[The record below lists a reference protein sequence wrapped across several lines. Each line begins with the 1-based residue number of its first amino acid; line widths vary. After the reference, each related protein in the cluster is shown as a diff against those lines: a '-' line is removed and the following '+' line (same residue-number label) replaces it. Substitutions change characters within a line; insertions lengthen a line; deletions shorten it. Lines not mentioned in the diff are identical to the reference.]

1 MAKIPNKGA
10 PQFTSRALRPGGEG
24 VSPPK
29 QKPFNLSV
37 GAPNT
42 KPPKFGAKMPSMG
55 KGMAPPFK
63 GNTKRGR

>member
-1 MAKIPNKGA
+1 MARVPNKGA

-24 VSPPK
+24 SAAPK
-29 QKPFNLSV
+29 
-37 GAPNT
+37 T
-42 KPPKFGAKMPSMG
+42 KPLDLGMAKAPKFGG